1 MPSIGDQ
8 STKDDHEKNIQAC
21 GVALMAAE
29 GQYREAVRAGAHH
42 KARVLNVAI
51 FAVVWNA
58 DLSVLLEELRVLNEA
73 PGWAAGWKRKLTAR
87 LLALTIVE
95 AVDEF
100 TGLLGRDFRTAVRQ
114 LTDDATLEQL
124 NDIHKALTR
133 FRDGHESELR
143 IVRNTI
149 IAHRDPDAAIQT
161 ESLRSLNVKH
171 VEELGWE
178 LLEWTTTLH
187 VFVGTVAAASART
200 TAA

>member
-8 STKDDHEKNIQAC
+8 SSRDDHEKNLNAC
-21 GVALMAAE
+21 AVALMAAE
-29 GQYREAVRAGAHH
+29 QQHREAVRAGAHDN
-42 KARVLNVAI
+42 ARVLNVAI

-58 DLSVLLEELRVLNEA
+58 DLSVLLEDLRVLNEV

-87 LLALTIVE
+87 LLALTMVE

-100 TGLLGRDFRTAVRQ
+100 RGLLGRDFRIAVKR
-114 LTDDATLEQL
+114 LAGDSTLEQL
-124 NDIHKALTR
+124 NDVHKTLSR
-133 FRDGHESELR
+133 FRDTHDTELR
-143 IVRNTI
+143 VVRNTI
-149 IAHRDPDAAIQT
+149 IAHRDPDAAVQA

-178 LLEWTTTLH
+178 LLKWTTSLH
-187 VFVGTVAAASART
+187 QFVGTVVANDRR